1 MTLFFLTFFLLYSG
15 LHVYAFLK
23 ARAAFAFGT
32 IALISISLFMLL
44 MILAPFLIRVSER
57 HGLELFARLLSYVGY
72 TWLGVLFIFCSIAFV
87 IDVYKLMVFIA
98 GFISSKDFSH
108 IIPSARY
115 SFMIPALLSLTIGFY
130 GYFEAL
136 NIRTEKLV
144 IETSKI
150 PKDIG
155 TLRIVQIS
163 DVHIGL
169 IVREDRIKRIVKIIK
184 DAKPDMLVSTGDLV
198 DGQINRLE
206 DLADLFNEISP
217 KYGKFAITGNHEFYA
232 GLSQALD
239 FTKKSGFVILRAD
252 GATVG
257 GLINIVGVDDPAG
270 MRYSLFEEAQE
281 KELLSRFKNGKFTL
295 FLKHRPLVQKDSIG
309 LFDLQLSGHVHK
321 GQIFPFSLITYF
333 YYPLHAGARQFE
345 DGSYLYV
352 SRGTGTWGPPIR
364 FLSPPEITVIELVH
378 KESK

>member
-1 MTLFFLTFFLLYSG
+1 M
-15 LHVYAFLK
+15 HVYALLK
-23 ARAAFAFGT
+23 AKAAFAFET

-44 MILAPFLIRVSER
+44 MILSPFLIRVSER
-57 HGLELFARLLSYVGY
+57 QGLELFARLLSYVGY
-72 TWLGVLFIFCSIAFV
+72 TWMGILFLFCAVSFV
-87 IDVYKLMVFIA
+87 IDVYKLIVFIA
-98 GFISSKDFSH
+98 SFISLKDFTH

-115 SFMIPALLSLTIGFY
+115 SFVIPAFLSLAIGFY

-144 IETSKI
+144 IKTSKI
-150 PKDIG
+150 PKEIG
-155 TLRIVQIS
+155 NFRIVQIS

-169 IVREDRIKRIVKIIK
+169 IVREERIKRIIKIIK
-184 DAKPDMLVSTGDLV
+184 DSKPDMLVSTGDFV

-206 DLADLFNEISP
+206 GLSDLFKEINP

-239 FTKKSGFVILRAD
+239 FMKKSGFVILRAE
-252 GATVG
+252 GVTIN

-281 KELLSRFKNGKFTL
+281 KKLLSKFKNGKFTL
-295 FLKHRPLVQKDSIG
+295 FLKHRPLIQKNSIG

-321 GQIFPFSLITYF
+321 GQIFPFSIITYF
-333 YYPLHAGARQFE
+333 YYPLHAGVKQLE
-345 DGSYLYV
+345 EGSYLYV

-378 KESK
+378 EESD